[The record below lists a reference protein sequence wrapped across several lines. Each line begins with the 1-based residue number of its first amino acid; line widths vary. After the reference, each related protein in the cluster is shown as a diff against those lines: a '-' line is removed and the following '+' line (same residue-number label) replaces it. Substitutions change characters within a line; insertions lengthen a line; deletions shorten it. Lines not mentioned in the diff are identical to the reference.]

1 MSNVFDVKANDLL
14 GVVAAKLKE
23 ANVEKPVY
31 VDFVKTGAGRERV
44 PLSRDFWYMRCASI
58 LRQAYING
66 PIGINRLRT
75 RYGNSK
81 GHTRHRHEHVR
92 AGGSIIKDAFD
103 ALEKCGYIKKTKT
116 GRVITPSGKS
126 LLDKASKEIL
136 KESA

>member
-66 PIGINRLRT
+66 RDKRGLLQKSRLLRT
-75 RYGNSK
+75 
-81 GHTRHRHEHVR
+81 
-92 AGGSIIKDAFD
+92 
-103 ALEKCGYIKKTKT
+103 
-116 GRVITPSGKS
+116 
-126 LLDKASKEIL
+126 
-136 KESA
+136 